1 MDLPSLRPDSALAP
15 SRLAFD
21 RQALDRAAS
30 AARESAANEPD
41 GAASRDELA
50 ALQKVARQFES
61 LLVNELLKTMRA
73 TVPENTL
80 WGDAGGAKIYRQM
93 HDEALAESIAS
104 SGNGLGIADL
114 IVEQMRHTLPGAKGT
129 AEVSPRQPP
138 RRPALADLVPPAAP
152 DFAPLPTAGASTTPA
167 AEATRPRRETAYR
180 RQITAG
186 DDLARMRRLHD
197 LAATEGGVVADS
209 FAIYGDSVAAAAKET
224 GLDPGLI
231 LAVAIQESAGNPAA
245 VSSRGARGL
254 MQLMP
259 GTARELGV
267 RDPHDPDESLRGG
280 ARYLARMLE
289 RFSGRVDLALA
300 AYNAGPGAVERA
312 GDRVPKFAETER
324 YVAKVQALAQQLGAT
339 SGTELAKD
347 PSVQTTEEEGR

>member
-1 MDLPSLRPDSALAP
+1 MDLPGLRPDTELAP
-15 SRLAFD
+15 SRLALD
-21 RQALDRAAS
+21 RQALDRAA
-30 AARESAANEPD
+30 AAAKGSAANGPD

-61 LLVNELLKTMRA
+61 LLVNELLKNMRA

-114 IVEQMRHTLPGAKGT
+114 IVEQMRHTLPGEKA
-129 AEVSPRQPP
+129 AAAAAPRTPA
-138 RRPALADLVPPAAP
+138 RRPALSDLVPPSAP
-152 DFAPLPTAGASTTPA
+152 AFAPLPA
-167 AEATRPRRETAYR
+167 AEAASPRRDTAYR
-180 RQITAG
+180 RQIAAG
-186 DDLARMRRLHD
+186 DDLARLRRLQD
-197 LAATEGGVVADS
+197 LAADEGGVVADS
-209 FAIYGDSVAAAAKET
+209 LASYGDSVAAAARET
-224 GLDPGLI
+224 GVDPGLI

-280 ARYLARMLE
+280 ARYLARMLK

-324 YVAKVQALAQQLGAT
+324 YVAKVQALAARLGAA
-339 SGTELAKD
+339 SGTEMAKEAG
-347 PSVQTTEEEGR
+347 VETTEEEGR